1 VKDIKMQQRVERV
14 GVGLLCIYFCVSSL
28 KVDQREREIIWGI
41 NVPLA
46 DNTDAEMIGVD
57 PLSLMAI

>member
-1 VKDIKMQQRVERV
+1 VERV